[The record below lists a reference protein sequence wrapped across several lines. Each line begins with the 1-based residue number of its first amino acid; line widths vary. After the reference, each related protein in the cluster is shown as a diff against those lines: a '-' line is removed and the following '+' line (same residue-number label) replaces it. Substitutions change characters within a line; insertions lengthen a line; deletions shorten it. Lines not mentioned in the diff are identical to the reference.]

1 MHDTDRATGY
11 HPIKNISGHATRL
24 WTKCKLH
31 NNFRSTQ
38 HPGRLRSRHAE
49 AVLL

>member
-1 MHDTDRATGY
+1 MHDSDRATGY

-31 NNFRSTQ
+31 NNFIATQ
-38 HPGRLRSRHAE
+38 RPVRLHSRHAG